1 MSGLSDN
8 SGSSN
13 DEYDR
18 TILVSGLPE
27 GVKESTVHIHFQK
40 KKNGGGDIEK
50 ITLLEGGKAMVV
62 FENAKVAKV
71 VVNTE
76 QIFKEKVL
84 EVKRL
89 GTENLKENVEK
100 LGNEKRKKETRRVLV
115 SDLPEG
121 TTENH
126 VHIHFQKKKNGGGEI
141 EKVELLGKGKAI
153 VVFEES
159 RVAKQVITKEQE
171 IKGNIVH
178 IELMETEPRANV
190 QTSEEAGTSEQE
202 SGTVLVSGLP
212 EGVTENGVHIH
223 FQKKKNGGGEI
234 KEVIL
239 LSAKK
244 EAIVVF
250 EDMKVAKKV
259 VDREQVFKGKVLNVK
274 LKDTETNPNNEESE
288 KENVEKS
295 RTILVSN
302 LPDGVTE
309 SGFHIHFQKKKNG
322 GGEVEKVT
330 VLPEGNTALVVFE
343 DPEVAG
349 RIVTT
354 PQEMEG
360 KSVTVTFL
368 HKKRSPEM
376 KTTHEVK
383 TAAEIKTS
391 LEVTTPE
398 VVGTPNTGK
407 TPEAELQPEERQMEE
422 RTTVAGISLV
432 SIDPVFYMVTATVNP
447 VLMNTGTQ
455 YFWSDVFNIIQR
467 TCGVHCQVS
476 VYGVMVS
483 GSLSQV
489 TKAGEILE
497 LKWRRHCQDFP
508 STNVDHDNLSNQHG
522 TTFNQHGMTLNQAG
536 MTLNQVGTKVNNGTN
551 SNQMPGMRFHQH
563 NTNFSQCDPK
573 FNQMGLPFNQSRTNF
588 HQHGT
593 TFNQDD
599 AYFTERDTNSNQRDT
614 TSEQSVTNFNESGT
628 HLTER
633 DTARNQRA
641 PTFNQH
647 GKTFYQHAPTSN
659 QHGTTNSTG
668 SPFEQGQFVSSEHAF
683 NSRPESQFYQQN
695 VHQGYQQSGWTD
707 EGHWPNETGLGSANS
722 YTRDLGNTRYNQH
735 PLSEYPDMR
744 SLNQP
749 SDAKQHRFLET
760 TANPQSFGNRP
771 NIPPENIS
779 RSPCAGETD
788 TRSAEPP
795 RSSVDTIRNPQ
806 PFENP
811 SNRPPPGNI
820 DKSPN
825 SNIMEKDEASGS
837 KASDPLIAKPATSL
851 DSTKTLRPLR
861 HDQNG
866 TSTKSSAGT
875 KNTTLEVDGT
885 SSPGKTKVTATP
897 ESSLDGTTSYQPPV
911 NNQQST
917 TPDPSTGPSSTTSS
931 NLFGSPSDDKE
942 DTRSEKSSLVSPRST
957 TNHQTPIK
965 NQHSITPNPSM
976 GPKSSTTSSNQFGSP
991 SNHKEDNRSEKPPPV
1006 SPRSTTNQQ
1015 TPVKNQQSLTP
1026 NSSMLQK
1033 SSNTKTDP
1041 GSERSPISTKSATN
1055 HQLPVNDQES
1065 TSLNTINTITGQE
1078 NITTSNTPH
1087 GLLSNEQ
1094 PSSHSDKP
1102 PGLSETNINPPPKG
1116 DDQHNK
1122 SPTTEPQNSVNSSNK
1137 VLSPGNDQPNANIEK
1152 RPPDSTCTTT
1162 LQQKTIDQKGTTK
1175 NPIIRSPN
1183 SATSDD
1189 NQTETPST
1197 NTSDSLGEKPSNP
1210 TEKTPS
1216 NQPQHNQQQPS
1227 LEQISSTL
1235 EIPNAENCPN
1245 NSPVSKPGVTPPNLT
1260 EQIPNSKD
1268 KSQKRTPIPLPR
1280 QNKPGTR
1287 QNAAKF
1293 AVKPQQ
1299 PRQGSPSPTIEPN
1312 KTCVNDKP
1320 TTATEPNKPEQTAT
1334 TDNSRTSITTDEH
1347 NVTTLDEE
1355 LD

>member
-1 MSGLSDN
+1 
-8 SGSSN
+8 
-13 DEYDR
+13 
-18 TILVSGLPE
+18 
-27 GVKESTVHIHFQK
+27 
-40 KKNGGGDIEK
+40 
-50 ITLLEGGKAMVV
+50 
-62 FENAKVAKV
+62 
-71 VVNTE
+71 
-76 QIFKEKVL
+76 
-84 EVKRL
+84 
-89 GTENLKENVEK
+89 
-100 LGNEKRKKETRRVLV
+100 
-115 SDLPEG
+115 
-121 TTENH
+121 
-126 VHIHFQKKKNGGGEI
+126 
-141 EKVELLGKGKAI
+141 
-153 VVFEES
+153 
-159 RVAKQVITKEQE
+159 
-171 IKGNIVH
+171 
-178 IELMETEPRANV
+178 METEPRANV

-250 EDMKVAKKV
+250 EDMKVAKKVVGREQVFKGKVLNIKLQETETNPNNEESERENVEKARTILVSGLPEGVTEGDVHIHFQKKKNGGGEVEKVTILPEENTALVVFEDPEVAKKV